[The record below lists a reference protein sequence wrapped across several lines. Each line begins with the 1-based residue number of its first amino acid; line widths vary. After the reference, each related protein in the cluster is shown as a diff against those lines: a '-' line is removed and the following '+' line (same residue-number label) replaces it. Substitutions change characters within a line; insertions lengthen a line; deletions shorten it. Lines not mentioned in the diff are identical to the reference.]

1 MSSLLTSKQSD
12 ELRLAILDY
21 FHVNGF
27 TNSFQALQSEAII
40 EDYNG
45 DGKQR
50 YSGLLEKKWL
60 SVIRLQKKIME
71 LEKKLSQVE
80 EELNNA
86 PIRKPTSTVDWIPRS
101 PEKHTLTRHRL
112 PITSVAFH
120 PLFSIIA
127 SASEDSTIIIWDY
140 ETGEFERTL
149 KGHTKA
155 VQDINFD
162 SKGNY
167 LVSCSADLTIKIWD
181 AQNDYV
187 CIKTLY
193 GHDHSISSCVFLP
206 NNDFI
211 MSASRDKTIKVW
223 ELASG
228 FCTKTF
234 TGHTDWVRSAIC
246 SDDGKYVASCSNDKN
261 IRITDYNTGECKHE
275 LRGHDHVIECITYAP
290 INSYQAIRELTDIK
304 ENSQEE
310 VPGHFIFSGSR
321 DKSIRLWDTFHNQC
335 LHIFNGH
342 DNWVRDIIVH
352 PNGKYLISVSDDKTM
367 KVWDIKTGHCIKTIE
382 GHQHFVTCVDFNKTS
397 PLIAT
402 GSVDQTVKIWE
413 CR

>member
-21 FHVNGF
+21 FHANGL

-71 LEKKLSQVE
+71 LEKKLSQIQ

-86 PIRKPTSTVDWIPRS
+86 PVRKPTSTVDWIPRS
-101 PEKHTLTRHRL
+101 PEKLTLTRHRS

-120 PLFSIIA
+120 PLFSVIA
-127 SASEDSTIIIWDY
+127 SASEDTTIIIWDY

-167 LVSCSADLTIKIWD
+167 LASCSADLTIKIWD
-181 AQNDYV
+181 TQNDYV

-211 MSASRDKTIKVW
+211 MSASRDKTIKIW

-246 SDDGKYVASCSNDKN
+246 SDDSKYIASCSNDKN

-290 INSYQAIRELTDIK
+290 VNSYQAIRELTGIK
-304 ENSQEE
+304 ENIKEE
-310 VPGHFIFSGSR
+310 TPGLYIFSGSR
-321 DKSIRLWDTFHNQC
+321 DKTIRLWDTLNGQC

-342 DNWVRDIIVH
+342 DNWIRDIIVH

-382 GHQHFVTCVDFNKTS
+382 GHQHFVTCADFNKTS